1 MIMIWKKISTVAC
14 FSLFAA
20 AAFAQQALWG
30 GGNLISPE
38 INSDNSVTFRL
49 HAPKASKV
57 IVQGDFKPY
66 SLEMKETNNGVWEAT
81 TESLP
86 SELYCYSF
94 IVNGLKITDPNNV
107 YQIRDIAT
115 INNIFI
121 VGNGIGDDYMVQNV
135 PHGNVSKVWYSSPT
149 LGMEQ
154 RRMTVYTPAGYEEGK
169 QKYPVLY
176 LLHGAG
182 GDENAWSELGRATQ
196 ILDNLI
202 AKGLVKPMI
211 VVMPNGNGA
220 QQAAPGEA
228 YGNMVKPS
236 FMQPKMMEGSIEK
249 AFPDIMKYVEKH
261 YRTIN
266 NKSNRAIC
274 GLSMGGFHSLYIS
287 ALYPDKFGYVGLF
300 SAAINKQNKQGD
312 NSDVYENID
321 QKLAAQFKNPPLL
334 YWIGIGK
341 DDFLYKDNV
350 DFRKKLDENGY
361 KYTYMETDGGHIWRN
376 WRIYLTEFTQKIFK

>member
-121 VGNGIGDDYMVQNV
+121 VGNGIGDDYMVQDV

-169 QKYPVLY
+169 QKYM
-176 LLHGAG
+176 
-182 GDENAWSELGRATQ
+182 RT
-196 ILDNLI
+196 
-202 AKGLVKPMI
+202 VKP
-211 VVMPNGNGA
+211 
-220 QQAAPGEA
+220 
-228 YGNMVKPS
+228 
-236 FMQPKMMEGSIEK
+236 
-249 AFPDIMKYVEKH
+249 
-261 YRTIN
+261 YRPHF
-266 NKSNRAIC
+266 SNR
-274 GLSMGGFHSLYIS
+274 Y
-287 ALYPDKFGYVGLF
+287 
-300 SAAINKQNKQGD
+300 
-312 NSDVYENID
+312 
-321 QKLAAQFKNPPLL
+321 
-334 YWIGIGK
+334 
-341 DDFLYKDNV
+341 
-350 DFRKKLDENGY
+350 
-361 KYTYMETDGGHIWRN
+361 
-376 WRIYLTEFTQKIFK
+376 